1 MIANQLIL
9 KYKAMLKFISG
20 IALLAIYISCILLI
34 GCKDAVIPKIITDV
48 VGNNTSCQA
57 SFWGRTIS
65 DGGTPI
71 IERGICLSTNA
82 IDSFTFHPAIYVGD
96 FENLFLS
103 IITPLLPNTTYF
115 YKAYAINEIGTA
127 FGDIKSF
134 VTKTATIPTLKTL
147 AAATSSQEIIV
158 EGITTSEW
166 CPNYMERGVCW
177 SVNPNPDIRE
187 NKIMGSSST
196 DTFSIKL
203 TGLTANTKFY
213 IRTYATSSAG
223 TGYGNEIIV
232 PTFSSNAI
240 EDVEG
245 NFYDQINIGT
255 QVWLKENLK
264 TTKYRDGSSI
274 NKVTDA
280 KTWFLTLSGPFYG
293 EKFEDSIDFYNYG
306 RIYNS
311 AAILDSRK
319 LCPVGWHIPND
330 SDWNTLV
337 AILGGEAIAGGKLK
351 EASGWTSDPIVSIE
365 SGFSALPGRY
375 PSKYTISPYGTPTT
389 IYNYTSNCAYW
400 WSSDLTVRG
409 ILDYNSAVIKTPVG
423 SIGSAY
429 SIRCIKD

>member
-1 MIANQLIL
+1 MQRSIGKIVLGTIC
-9 KYKAMLKFISG
+9 
-20 IALLAIYISCILLI
+20 ISCILLN
-34 GCKDAVIPKIITDV
+34 GCKKPSLPNIITEDI
-48 VGNNTSCQA
+48 GYYTSCQA

-71 IERGICLSTNA
+71 IERGICLSTDA

-103 IITPLLPNTTYF
+103 IITPLLPNNTYF

-177 SVNPNPDIRE
+177 SVNPNPDVRE

-196 DTFSIKL
+196 DTFTIKL

-213 IRTYATSSAG
+213 IRTYATSIAG

-240 EDVEG
+240 EDCEG

-255 QVWLKENLK
+255 QVWLKENLR
-264 TTKYRDGSSI
+264 TKKFRDGSSI

-280 KTWFLTLSGPFYG
+280 KTWFSTLIGPFYD

-311 AAILDSRK
+311 EAVLDSRN
-319 LCPVGWHIPND
+319 LCPVGWHIP
-330 SDWNTLV
+330 SDAEWNTLV
-337 AILGGEAIAGGKLK
+337 TFLGGADIAGEKLK
-351 EASGWTSDPIVSIE
+351 EVSGWTSVPSATNE
-365 SGFSALPGRY
+365 SGFSALPGSY
-375 PSKYTISPYGTPTT
+375 PMKNTISPFGIPRTV
-389 IYNYTSNCAYW
+389 YTYSTGYSAYW
-400 WSSDLTVRG
+400 WSSDLNFRG
-409 ILDYNSAVIKTPVG
+409 LINNSHAVSSTPYNSSFA
-423 SIGSAY
+423 SAY
-429 SIRCIKD
+429 SIRCIKDK